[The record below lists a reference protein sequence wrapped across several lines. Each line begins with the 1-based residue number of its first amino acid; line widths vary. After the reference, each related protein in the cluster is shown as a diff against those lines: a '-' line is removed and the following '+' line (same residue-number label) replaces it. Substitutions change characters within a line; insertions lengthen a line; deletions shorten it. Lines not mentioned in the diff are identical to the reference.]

1 MIVRAFLRF
10 HLFRLFFDESRFHAS
25 SCPTEA
31 RSRSK
36 PRDGVHPSSL
46 VSTELDLLY
55 AFFTRERLSSQ
66 SSLTH
71 RVEPLYSLR
80 SWALLK
86 LYESRLVERERRGV
100 NQSSEGSIEL
110 FASDRRV
117 TVDNATKY

>member
-66 SSLTH
+66 SHPQSGPFLLSQVSGNKAVLLT
-71 RVEPLYSLR
+71 L
-80 SWALLK
+80 
-86 LYESRLVERERRGV
+86 
-100 NQSSEGSIEL
+100 
-110 FASDRRV
+110 
-117 TVDNATKY
+117 